1 MVFTTSRRKSSAP
14 LCGEPV
20 PPGLLL
26 GAKLSPALGTKLCLC
41 INQAGRSTRG
51 LHRFHPGLQS
61 DLCSPAAHP
70 ALPCPFQLGQPQR
83 SHTQANPSSVPDCSS
98 RTLSLKAPEAEGLCI
113 GKSLL
118 GALCIIPTGHGSSWI
133 LHHVG
138 ACPRLGELL
147 SAGLGEDGVTMAMPT
162 SCVPACSV
170 LGAQAPLQLC
180 CLQCNCFFHHL

>member
-41 INQAGRSTRG
+41 INQAARSTRG

-133 LHHVG
+133 LQPRGSLPQAGGVIVCRAGRGWCHHG
-138 ACPRLGELL
+138 HANQLCPCL
-147 SAGLGEDGVTMAMPT
+147 
-162 SCVPACSV
+162 
-170 LGAQAPLQLC
+170 LGAGGSGSTPAVL
-180 CLQCNCFFHHL
+180 FAV